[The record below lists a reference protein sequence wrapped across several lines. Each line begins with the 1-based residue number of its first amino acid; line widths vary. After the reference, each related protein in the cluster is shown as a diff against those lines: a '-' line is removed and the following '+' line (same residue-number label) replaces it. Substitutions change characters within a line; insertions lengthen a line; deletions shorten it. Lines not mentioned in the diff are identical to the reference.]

1 MNYADFFTSANG
13 MPIES
18 DATLGFM
25 QTDYQS
31 ALNGLAQAFAG
42 NGVIV
47 SGCVDSGAAVSDGWI
62 YVGSQLYRFE
72 GGAKAATYYID
83 EIVVSKANQSG
94 ALIERYFTR
103 TAKFGTGNQ
112 QGNWADLVRLESLFN
127 LQSRVLDALTPESA
141 VVLAGMAVTNVTATT
156 LDISAGSAIV
166 DRKFV
171 MGTAYMGGFPV
182 YLTALGTWVN
192 TPPVGPHIAF
202 NPHTAQRLPD
212 VMRRAGTPSGE
223 IVMRAALSDR
233 FDNTGLGRWE
243 MTGWAICNGA
253 NGTVDLRSRFVAGY
267 DPRNTDPG
275 GNIWDATYNTPGN
288 AGGAKAHTLTVAEM
302 PEHRHGPFPIPEGGA
317 GVIRRTIQGEN
328 YTVTATDSNGSG
340 IQPDLLTEPLAINV
354 EGGSQPHENR
364 PPFRVVV
371 FIQRI

>member
-25 QTDYQS
+25 QIDYQS
-31 ALNGLAQAFAG
+31 AISGLAQAFAG

-47 SGCVDSGAAVSDGWI
+47 SGCIDSGAAVSDGWI
-62 YVGSQLYRFE
+62 YASNQLYRFE

-83 EIVVSKANQSG
+83 EGVVSKANQSG
-94 ALIERYFTR
+94 ALVNRYFTR
-103 TAKFGTGNQ
+103 TAKFGTGNL
-112 QGNWADLVRLESLFN
+112 QGNWADLVRLESLFS

-141 VVLAGMAVTNVTATT
+141 VVLTGMAVSNVTATT
-156 LDISAGSAIV
+156 VHVSAGSAIV
-166 DRKFV
+166 NRKFV
-171 MGTAYMGGFPV
+171 LGNAYMGGFPV
-182 YLTALGTWVN
+182 YLTELGTWVN
-192 TPPVGPHIAF
+192 TPQVGPHIAF

-233 FDNTGLGRWE
+233 FDNTGLGQWE

-253 NGTVDLRSRFVAGY
+253 NGTVDLRSRFIVGH

-275 GNIWDATYNTPGN
+275 GNIWDAAYNTPGSP
-288 AGGAKAHTLTVAEM
+288 GGTKTHTLTVDEM
-302 PEHRHGPFPIPEGGA
+302 PEHRHGPSLVGQGDA
-317 GVIRRTIQGEN
+317 GLIRRSIQGEN
-328 YTVTATDSNGSG
+328 VTSGTTDGTFSGTEPDLRSEPIPIPTTGSG
-340 IQPDLLTEPLAINV
+340 NA
-354 EGGSQPHENR
+354 HENR
-364 PPFRVVV
+364 PPFRVLV